1 MNSHYKQDDQSTP
14 NRYQDKQDNQSS
26 QSTYPVMP
34 KLNQKAQELLENY
47 KDRHSKVLA
56 IRFDLRYP
64 DKSQQH
70 EGDPNQTELATNKE
84 KMSTVD
90 NGDIR
95 KTISALNKYY
105 KRKGLDPAYIWVR
118 EQKTSEAQHYHTM
131 LLLNGHKIQNP
142 HGVFSK
148 VEALW
153 QKTIGSEKKGLI
165 QKCNKDRK
173 GNRRANGE
181 VFCRSEGT
189 PKHVQRQISYM
200 VKPRDKGAPK
210 DGLRDFGMSRL
221 KGVKKKD

>member
-70 EGDPNQTELATNKE
+70 KGEPKQTELATNKE
-84 KMSTVD
+84 EMSTMD
-90 NGDIR
+90 NGDIC

-105 KRKGLDPAYIWVR
+105 KRKGLDPAYLWVR

-131 LLLNGHKIQNP
+131 LLLNGHKAQNP
-142 HGVFSK
+142 YGVFSK
-148 VEALW
+148 AEALW
-153 QKTIGSEKKGLI
+153 QKTIGSDEPGLI
-165 QKCNKDRK
+165 HHCNTNPDGSYRK
-173 GNRRANGE
+173 NGE
-181 VFCRSEGT
+181 VFCRSKGVPE
-189 PKHVQRQISYM
+189 HVQRQISYM
-200 VKPRDKGAPK
+200 VKPSGKGEPK

-221 KGVKKKD
+221 KGKKKG